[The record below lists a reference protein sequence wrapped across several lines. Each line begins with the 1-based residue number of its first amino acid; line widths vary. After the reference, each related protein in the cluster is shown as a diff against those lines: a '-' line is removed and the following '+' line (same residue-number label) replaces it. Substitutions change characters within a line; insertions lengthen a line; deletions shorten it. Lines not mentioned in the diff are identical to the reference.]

1 MVVSNE
7 PEQSHL
13 KSIVLR
19 LGGLH
24 IQMSF
29 LGCIGI
35 WWRVLVYDV
44 LELVYAKN
52 AVGHMLSGKAIARA
66 MRGHFLLDAALNA
79 LLVSPAHLRSP

>member
-1 MVVSNE
+1 MVVTNE

-29 LGCIGI
+29 LGCIGHLMAGSGI
-35 WWRVLVYDV
+35 QDV

-52 AVGHMLSGKAIARA
+52 AVG
-66 MRGHFLLDAALNA
+66 
-79 LLVSPAHLRSP
+79 